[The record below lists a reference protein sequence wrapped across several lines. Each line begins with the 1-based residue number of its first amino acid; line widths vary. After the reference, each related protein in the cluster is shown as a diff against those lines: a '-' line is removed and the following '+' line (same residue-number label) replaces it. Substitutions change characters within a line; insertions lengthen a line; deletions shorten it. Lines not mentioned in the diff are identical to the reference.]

1 MEFDEIDWVLSLISA
16 FLAVLFG
23 VITRNTGLGIG
34 VLTFFGLITFIVKIV
49 RTVNDSNQSDAYK
62 NLPVPDSE
70 RKRTGKSVSSG
81 RSTSAQAQRRNPNA
95 PKKNPNAPVITA
107 ENFSYAVAL
116 PEGVRFTP
124 KEENIIKMILNNPM
138 TPKEILSRIPRSV
151 NIYEYKDVLQHLEEI
166 GVIKLGEDGR
176 YALVLREDFLG
187 QEALEQKILQDIY
200 AKERREKERV
210 RLEKIQANA
219 ICFNEEDF
227 TPQEKFIINVVKK
240 RKMRAQDILKVIPRE
255 EDINPYKDA
264 INHLKDIMAIEAKP
278 DGTLVYNE
286 SFFVLSGQEG
296 IEEFKEDI
304 NEALEEINKKEATK
318 IETRDETIKNDANA
332 ATIKTPVTE
341 ESVKALTTDGLIK
354 SKDSEQTNINQ
365 ATEEHTRLATL
376 LGAIANN
383 KAAEESSKAEAA
395 ETTAKAVATDE
406 SVKARAAEELAKV
419 QLAETQIKTDAIE
432 KTTKNETAKT
442 PVATEPKDD
451 LSKTVTSKSV
461 PDYTATLTED
471 DIKRIAGN
479 AVNIAEMLKERFSG
493 PFGLDNKKILMLSSG
508 IAGYACHQAVMAN
521 KLPYNLV
528 TATDG
533 RKFYMGDSVNKY
545 LLDGKYSVLSW
556 CDGFFETAGKFFT
569 KPDPMEVVKKEVN
582 AVANKEY
589 RIWDSE
595 SPVVTYKE
603 VQACWEG
610 IYDNMT
616 AKYCNKPDEWPVL
629 YGIVLQNIMLEVSRI
644 MTISDVY
651 EKALECAIYISRMD
665 EDSL

>member
-16 FLAVLFG
+16 FVAVLLG

-81 RSTSAQAQRRNPNA
+81 RSASVQTQRRNPNA

-107 ENFSYAVAL
+107 ENFSYAVAS

-138 TPKEILSRIPRSV
+138 TPKEILSRVPRSA
-151 NIYEYKDVLQHLEEI
+151 NIYEYKEALQHLEEI

-176 YALVLREDFLG
+176 YALVLREDFLR
-187 QEALEQKILQDIY
+187 QEAVEQKILQDIY
-200 AKERREKERV
+200 AKESMEKERI
-210 RLEKIQANA
+210 RLEKIQENA

-304 NEALEEINKKEATK
+304 NEALEEINKNEATK
-318 IETRDETIKNDANA
+318 IETREETIKNDANA

-493 PFGLDNKKILMLSSG
+493 PFGLDNKKVLMLSAG
-508 IAGYACHQAVMAN
+508 MAGYACHQAVMAN
-521 KLPYNLV
+521 KQPYNLV

-569 KPDPMEVVKKEVN
+569 KPDPMEIVKKEVN
-582 AVANKEY
+582 VTANKEY
-589 RIWDSE
+589 RIWDSV
-595 SPVVTYKE
+595 SPAVAYKE
-603 VQACWEG
+603 VRACWEG

-616 AKYCNKPDEWPVL
+616 AKYCSKPDEWPVL
-629 YGIVLQNIMLEVSRI
+629 YGIVLQNIMLEVSRM
-644 MTISDVY
+644 MTLSDVY
-651 EKALECAIYISRMD
+651 DKALECAIYISKMD

>member
-1 MEFDEIDWVLSLISA
+1 MNFNEMDRALAIISLLVGI
-16 FLAVLFG
+16 LLT
-23 VITRNTGLGIG
+23 VITRNPAMFLGT
-34 VLTFFGLITFIVKIV
+34 LSFFSVVGIFIKIYGFV
-49 RTVNDSNQSDAYK
+49 DNINR
-62 NLPVPDSE
+62 DSE
-70 RKRTGKSVSSG
+70 NKSSSNYTNFRRNTPSGGARG
-81 RSTSAQAQRRNPNA
+81 RSTSAQAQRRNPNV
-95 PKKNPNAPVITA
+95 PKKNSNAPVITA

-116 PEGVRFTP
+116 PEGVRLTP

-138 TPKEILSRIPRSV
+138 TPKEILSRVPRSV
-151 NIYEYKDVLQHLEEI
+151 NIYEYKEALQHLEEI

-176 YALVLREDFLG
+176 YALVLREDFLR
-187 QEALEQKILQDIY
+187 QEAVEQKILQDIY
-200 AKERREKERV
+200 AKERREKERI

-219 ICFNEEDF
+219 ICFNEEDL
-227 TPQEKFIINVVKK
+227 TPQEKFIINIVQK

-255 EDINPYKDA
+255 EDITPYKDA

-278 DGTLVYNE
+278 DGTLEYNE

-304 NEALEEINKKEATK
+304 NETLEEINKNEAAT
-318 IETRDETIKNDANA
+318 
-332 ATIKTPVTE
+332 ATIKTPAAE

-365 ATEEHTRLATL
+365 ATEEYTRLATL

-383 KAAEESSKAEAA
+383 KAAEESSKAKAA

-419 QLAETQIKTDAIE
+419 QLAETQIKTETIE

-451 LSKTVTSKSV
+451 LCKTVTSKSV

-471 DIKRIAGN
+471 DIKQIAGN
-479 AVNIAEMLKERFSG
+479 AANIAEMFKARFSG
-493 PFGLDNKKILMLSSG
+493 PFGLDNKKVLMLSAG
-508 IAGYACHQAVMAN
+508 MAGYACHQAVMAN
-521 KLPYNLV
+521 KLPYNPV
-528 TATDG
+528 TEADG

-569 KPDPMEVVKKEVN
+569 KPDPTEVVKKEVN
-582 AVANKEY
+582 AVKNKEY

-616 AKYCNKPDEWPVL
+616 AKYCNKPNEWPVL

-651 EKALECAIYISRMD
+651 EKALECAIYISWMD
-665 EDSL
+665 EDSIR

>member
-23 VITRNTGLGIG
+23 AITRNTGLGIG
-34 VLTFFGLITFIVKIV
+34 VLTFFSLIIFIVKIV

-70 RKRTGKSVSSG
+70 RKMTGKSVSSR
-81 RSTSAQAQRRNPNA
+81 RSASVQTQHRNPNV
-95 PKKNPNAPVITA
+95 PKKNSNAPVITA
-107 ENFSYAVAL
+107 QNFSYAVAL

-124 KEENIIKMILNNPM
+124 KEENIIKMLLNNPM
-138 TPKEILSRIPRSV
+138 TPKEILSRVPRSV
-151 NIYEYKDVLQHLEEI
+151 NIYEYKEALQHLEEI
-166 GVIKLGEDGR
+166 GAIKLGEDGR
-176 YALVLREDFLG
+176 YALVLREDFIR
-187 QEALEQKILQDIY
+187 QEAVEQKILQDIY
-200 AKERREKERV
+200 AKERREKERI

-219 ICFNEEDF
+219 ICFNEEDL
-227 TPQEKFIINVVKK
+227 TPQEKFIINIVQK

-255 EDINPYKDA
+255 EDITPYKDA

-278 DGTLVYNE
+278 DGTLAYNE

-304 NEALEEINKKEATK
+304 NETLEEINKNEATK
-318 IETRDETIKNDANA
+318 IETREETIKNDANA

-406 SVKARAAEELAKV
+406 SVKAREA
-419 QLAETQIKTDAIE
+419 QPH
-432 KTTKNETAKT
+432 
-442 PVATEPKDD
+442 PVSA
-451 LSKTVTSKSV
+451 KSV
-461 PDYTATLTED
+461 PDYTANISES
-471 DIKRIAGN
+471 DIERLACN
-479 AVNIAEMLKERFSG
+479 AANIVEMFKARFSG
-493 PFGLDNKKILMLSSG
+493 GFGLDNKKVLELSAG
-508 IAGYACHQAVMAN
+508 MAGYACHQAVKAN
-521 KLPYNLV
+521 KLPYNIV
-528 TATDG
+528 TVADG

-545 LLDGKYSVLSW
+545 LLEGKYSTLKW
-556 CDGFFETAGKFFT
+556 CDGFFEIAGKFFT
-569 KPDPMEVVKKEVN
+569 KPDPMEIVKKEVN
-582 AVANKEY
+582 AIANKEY

-595 SPVVTYKE
+595 SPAVAYKE
-603 VQACWEG
+603 IQACWEG
-610 IYDNMT
+610 IFDNMT

-629 YGIVLQNIMLEVSRI
+629 FGIVLQNIMLEVSRM
-644 MTISDVY
+644 MTLSDVY
-651 EKALECAIYISRMD
+651 DKALECAIYISKMD
-665 EDSL
+665 EDSI